1 MNFFFNW
8 LQNCQ
13 NLFRFPIYLSGT
25 VRARQ
30 PVGEGPKIQYG
41 YFSLLAV
48 ATTCGSALEIKS
60 LVKTSFVCLKTK
72 KIGS

>member
-1 MNFFFNW
+1 MKHYS
-8 LQNCQ
+8 L
-13 NLFRFPIYLSGT
+13 LLSGT

-30 PVGEGPKIQYG
+30 PEGERSKIQDC
-41 YFSLLAV
+41 YFYLLAV
-48 ATTCGSALEIKS
+48 ATACGSALELKS